1 MSDNS
6 TAARPY
12 AKAAFE
18 YAQSN
23 KNFDAW
29 SDGLANLSAVATD
42 PAAAALFNHP
52 KVSREQRAEIFTEVL
67 GKKADAGLVNFVRLL
82 ADNDRL
88 AALPEIN
95 EQFAILRAEVESVLE
110 GTVICA
116 KAIDSKQ
123 EKAIAAALSLRL
135 DKTVKLQSE
144 VDESLIGGVKIK
156 VGDFVMDG
164 SVKARLELMAG
175 ALAK

>member
-1 MSDNS
+1 MSNNS
-6 TAARPY
+6 TTARPY

-29 SDGLANLSAVATD
+29 TDGLANLSAIALD
-42 PAAAALFNHP
+42 PAAAGLFSNP
-52 KVSREQRAEIFTEVL
+52 KVSREQRADVFAGAL
-67 GKKADAGLVNFVRLL
+67 GEKADAGLVNFVRLL
-82 ADNDRL
+82 ASNDRL

-123 EKAIAAALSLRL
+123 EAAIAAALSKRL

-156 VGDFVMDG
+156 VGDFVIDG
-164 SVKARLELMAG
+164 SVKARLEKMAG
-175 ALAK
+175 ALAN